1 MLIVREVQPTYLE
14 DLFECY
20 NSYYEELKE
29 NAALGLPASA
39 GKPTMSGELEWFSS
53 LSKKI
58 AEGNT
63 IAIVAEVGS
72 HVVGMCEV
80 SRALPSPE
88 VAHRGNL
95 GLAIRKEHR
104 EKGVGT
110 ALLKFTLDKCKGK
123 FEIVELSVFSSNDAA
138 KRLYSKFGFKA
149 IGVRPRSIKRGDGY
163 IDEDIMILTL

>member
-1 MLIVREVQPTYLE
+1 
-14 DLFECY
+14 
-20 NSYYEELKE
+20 
-29 NAALGLPASA
+29 
-39 GKPTMSGELEWFSS
+39 
-53 LSKKI
+53 
-58 AEGNT
+58 
-63 IAIVAEVGS
+63 
-72 HVVGMCEV
+72 MCEV